1 MSTSLALRSDGTQG
15 DERGADVLA
24 MGKGRQALD
33 VDSEQPRER
42 IGLGVTELW
51 ELCRD
56 VLHRAVPLAQLH
68 PGQGRA
74 REHGPG

>member
-1 MSTSLALRSDGTQG
+1 LTAWLALRADGTEG
-15 DERGADVLA
+15 DECGADVLA

-33 VDSEQPRER
+33 MDSEQARER

-51 ELCRD
+51 ELGCD

-68 PGQGRA
+68 SGQGRT
-74 REHGPG
+74 G